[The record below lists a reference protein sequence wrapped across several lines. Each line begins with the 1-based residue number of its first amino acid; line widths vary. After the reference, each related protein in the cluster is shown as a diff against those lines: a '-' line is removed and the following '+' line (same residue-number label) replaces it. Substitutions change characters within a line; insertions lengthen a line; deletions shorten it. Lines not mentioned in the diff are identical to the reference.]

1 MKNNTRKIE
10 KNQDNF
16 DFLGKFNDKKRKIE
30 IFYEYVKKYKSE
42 VMNMRI
48 SDCAGL
54 IGFLKAKDGEKRRLG
69 GGNFCNSRFC
79 PVCDMRKARKD
90 GYVLQFLLGYARKVQ
105 KKELIFLTLTAPNV
119 VKEKLKEE
127 IEDFNKSFE
136 RLSKTKAFKAICKG
150 YIRKLEVTYNEK
162 EDTYHPHFHVV
173 IAVNK
178 SYFTDTK
185 LYISQKEWLN
195 MWRKAKRN
203 EKITQVDVR
212 KAKMDTMKEVMEL
225 ATYSAKSADVL
236 HSEKVFDVFYENL
249 KGKKLMVFNGLFKEI
264 LKAYKLGELKEYEEL
279 DETVYE
285 ALEWFKYFDKTGY
298 EIFRIDEVSKERLE
312 KLLIDEIEI
321 E

>member
-1 MKNNTRKIE
+1 M
-10 KNQDNF
+10 
-16 DFLGKFNDKKRKIE
+16 
-30 IFYEYVKKYKSE
+30 S
-42 VMNMRI
+42 
-48 SDCAGL
+48 
-54 IGFLKAKDGEKRRLG
+54 
-69 GGNFCNSRFC
+69 
-79 PVCDMRKARKD
+79 
-90 GYVLQFLLGYARKVQ
+90 
-105 KKELIFLTLTAPNV
+105 LTAPNV

-236 HSEKVFDVFYENL
+236 PSEKVFDVFYENL

-298 EIFRIDEVSKERLE
+298 EIFRIDEVSKERL
-312 KLLIDEIEI
+312 
-321 E
+321 